1 MSIRT
6 LCNDI
11 NRYRKENTMNENLK
25 SYVCN
30 YKIEYEVEVN
40 PYTKV
45 IIQTQ
50 RQEQIVSEPKDINEI
65 SRVVYDNEY
74 RVKNKMLY
82 DKIHSLMNLYH
93 NDDYLKQ
100 VKTKL
105 IDVSHREVVDIE
117 NDVLEIK
124 QIMMIEDE
132 DNNQTTDETTVH
144 MRKEDE

>member
-1 MSIRT
+1 
-6 LCNDI
+6 
-11 NRYRKENTMNENLK
+11 
-25 SYVCN
+25 
-30 YKIEYEVEVN
+30 
-40 PYTKV
+40 
-45 IIQTQ
+45 
-50 RQEQIVSEPKDINEI
+50 
-65 SRVVYDNEY
+65 
-74 RVKNKMLY
+74 MLY